1 MSNFSNKIK
10 WRQWRHVFL
19 NKALP
24 KQFKISAIAI
34 SGLLIC
40 YTLLRLGFFL
50 ANHGFFVDVPANEI
64 IWSFIYGLRF
74 DISALLMINGALLL
88 LYNFPGQPTARWTWL
103 RIGLLG
109 IFWLSNLSFIG
120 LNLADYIYFPT
131 IQRRLMSEIYTILP
145 DILRMLPSTILEY
158 YYMVLILL
166 AGGAGFVFASWR
178 LFRKMDRL
186 WIYQPN
192 TVKES
197 AWLVLIILLMV
208 LGLRGGLQSRPIRPA
223 HAFFASSRIT
233 GYLTLNSS
241 FTILRSITQTNLP
254 SYKLMSKEEAL
265 KTVAA
270 MLKSDNEQMVDPQY
284 PFLRQRSSPAAPGKP
299 NVVVFIIESWT
310 ADYCKSV
317 SGQPSAMPFFDSIA
331 EKGMLFTNF
340 LANGQRSII
349 AETSILTS
357 IPGVFSTNLR
367 GSKKVMIGSQSEM
380 NRFLG
385 LGTILG
391 KEGYATSFHHGAKTG
406 SMGFDAYT
414 KLAGFSNY
422 YGKEDYPNLTADAV
436 DGTWGVW
443 DEEFFLDSLRRMDGF
458 KEPFCSVIFS
468 LTSHDPFPIPP
479 RRESLFQQYSSET
492 KFQRVLRYTDYS
504 LQQFFNAAEDKPWFK
519 NTIFI
524 ITGDHTNYSRPN
536 ILRSYYQV
544 PLLIYAPGIIKPQR
558 CDQVGSQVDIL
569 PTVLD
574 LLSIQTIHASM
585 GRSLLDTTK
594 THYAVITEGPYC
606 IILDDRFVL
615 LDDLEKTIGLF
626 DYRADPYLKNNLS
639 SQYPDAAKE
648 LKHILYAYTQEVT
661 YAITNDKVCRDEDI
675 GITKKGKT
683 K

>member
-1 MSNFSNKIK
+1 MSVFSATIK
-10 WRQWRHVFL
+10 PALLRAGRFL
-19 NKALP
+19 NNAMP
-24 KQFKISAIAI
+24 KQFKISVSAI

-40 YTLLRLGFFL
+40 YALLRLGFFL
-50 ANHGFFVDVPANEI
+50 ANRGFFVDVPASEI

-74 DISALLMINGALLL
+74 DISALLMINGVLLL
-88 LYNFPGQPTARWTWL
+88 VYNFPGHPTARWPWF
-103 RIGLLG
+103 RIGLLLL
-109 IFWLSNLSFIG
+109 FWLTNLTFIG

-145 DILRMLPSTILEY
+145 DILRMLPSTIIEY
-158 YYMVLILL
+158 YYMVLLL
-166 AGGAGFVFASWR
+166 LVGGAGFVFVSLRFFKQADKS
-178 LFRKMDRL
+178 FTHS
-186 WIYQPN
+186 PN
-192 TVKES
+192 ILKES
-197 AWLVLIILLMV
+197 AWLVLIILLMM

-223 HAFFASSRIT
+223 HAFFASNRIT

-254 SYKLMSKEEAL
+254 SYKFMPNEEAL
-265 KTVAA
+265 KTVQA
-270 MLKSDNEQMVDPQY
+270 MLKAGNEQMIDQQY
-284 PFLRQRSSPAAPGKP
+284 PFLRQRLSPDNPRKL

-310 ADYCKSV
+310 ADYCNSV
-317 SGQPSAMPFFDSIA
+317 SGQPSAMPFFDSLT

-357 IPGVFSTNLR
+357 IPGFFSTTLR
-367 GSKKVMIGSQSEM
+367 GPKKVMIGSQSEM

-385 LGTILG
+385 MGTILK
-391 KEGYATSFHHGAKTG
+391 KEGYTTSFHHGAKTG

-422 YGKEDYPNLTADAV
+422 YGKEDYPNLTAGDV

-443 DEEFFLDSLRRMDGF
+443 DEEFFQDSLRRMDGF
-458 KEPFCSVIFS
+458 KKPFCSVIFS

-479 RRESLFQQYSSET
+479 HRESLFKQYSNET

-504 LQQFFNAAEDKPWFK
+504 LRQFFNAAQDKPWFN
-519 NTIFI
+519 NTVFLIM
-524 ITGDHTNYSRPN
+524 GDHTNYSRPN

-544 PLLIYAPGIIKPQR
+544 PLLIYAPAIIKPQR

-569 PTVLD
+569 PTILD
-574 LLSIQTIHASM
+574 LLSISTIHASM

-594 THYAVITEGPYC
+594 THYTVITEGAYC
-606 IILDDRFVL
+606 VILDDRFVL

-626 DYRADPYLKNNLS
+626 EYRADPYLKTNLL
-639 SQYPDAAKE
+639 SQYPDAARE
-648 LKHILYAYTQEVT
+648 LKHNLYAYTQEVT

-675 GITKKGKT
+675 KITK
-683 K
+683 